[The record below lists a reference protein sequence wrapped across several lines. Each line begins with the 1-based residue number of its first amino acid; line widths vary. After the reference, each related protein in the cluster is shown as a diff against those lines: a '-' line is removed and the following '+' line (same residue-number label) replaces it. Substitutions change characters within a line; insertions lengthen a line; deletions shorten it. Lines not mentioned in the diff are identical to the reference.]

1 MSEHRNG
8 RPAPAA
14 TSEPERP
21 SRPKRRLCLRLD
33 PRGQGLVEFAI
44 SFPVVMLMILFGVD
58 FGRVFVG
65 WVTLTNAV
73 REAANFAAIN
83 PGAWDA
89 PGSPNARA
97 EYARLI
103 TAEAD
108 SNCALP
114 ATLPAPTFPNGTDL
128 GSPVIVAITCE
139 FSLITPIIGDLL
151 GNPLDV
157 SSSASFPVRSGSIMG
172 APPGGGPL
180 PTVGTV
186 IPTPSPIV
194 TIEPIPTPSAA
205 PTPVP
210 SCQVPD
216 LKNDNSSTATAEWTG
231 AGFAANN
238 LAFNPLVP
246 PHYRIRT
253 QTLTKNTSVPCTSS
267 MTVTP

>member
-1 MSEHRNG
+1 MSEHRTG
-8 RPAPAA
+8 RPAPEAL
-14 TSEPERP
+14 ERTRGTRL
-21 SRPKRRLCLRLD
+21 SRRLRLD

-44 SFPVVMLMILFGVD
+44 GFPVVMLMILFGVD
-58 FGRVFVG
+58 FGRVFLG
-65 WVTLTNAV
+65 WVSLTNAV

-83 PGAWDA
+83 PGAWES

-97 EYARLI
+97 EYLRLI
-103 TAEAD
+103 TAETSD
-108 SNCALP
+108 SNCSLP
-114 ATLPAPTFPNGTDL
+114 ATVPDPSFPNGHGL
-128 GSPVIVAITCE
+128 GSPVIVAVTCE

-194 TIEPIPTPSAA
+194 TIEPIPTQSPA

-210 SCQVPD
+210 SCVVPD
-216 LKNDNSSTATAEWTG
+216 LKNDNSSAATAEWTG

-253 QTLTKNTSVPCTSS
+253 QTLTKSTSVPCTSS